1 MYAKDFDREGHKS
14 LLGIFLSDRLPP
26 ATPLSHHAVLIVDQE
41 KRFCKRRLLSYIFE
55 DRGTA
60 QTQRTAKHNA
70 FVLNRFRLQ
79 DAPVYI
85 VHFGQGD
92 LDHEK
97 VNQKLFKISAQ
108 PNNYVIGKNKNSAMA
123 GSDLDQKLKDD
134 HRKTLWIMGFNLSA
148 CIAQTAIDA
157 VKKGYEVY
165 VLIDCVADGKFAA
178 SDLSAIQE
186 MRDAGVKFAYSDE
199 ALDYFAQINPG
210 LENDSLTVHDIEAT
224 YNNLWPLRE
233 CSAGF

>member
-1 MYAKDFDREGHKS
+1 M
-14 LLGIFLSDRLPP
+14 
-26 ATPLSHHAVLIVDQE
+26 
-41 KRFCKRRLLSYIFE
+41 
-55 DRGTA
+55 
-60 QTQRTAKHNA
+60 
-70 FVLNRFRLQ
+70 Q
-79 DAPVYI
+79 DVPVYI
-85 VHFGQGD
+85 VHYGQND
-92 LDHEK
+92 LQREK

-108 PNNYVIGKNKNSAMA
+108 PNNHVVGKNKNSAIT
-123 GSDLDQKLKDD
+123 GSNIDEKLKDD

-157 VKKGYEVY
+157 VKKGYQAY

-199 ALDYFAQINPG
+199 ALDYFTQINPDI
-210 LENDSLTVHDIEAT
+210 ENDALTVRDAEGA

-233 CSAGF
+233 CSTGF